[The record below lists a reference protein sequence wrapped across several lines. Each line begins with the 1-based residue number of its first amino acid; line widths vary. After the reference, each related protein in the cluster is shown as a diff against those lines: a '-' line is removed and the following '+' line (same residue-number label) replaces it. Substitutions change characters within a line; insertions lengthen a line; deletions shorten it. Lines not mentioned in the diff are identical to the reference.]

1 MKNKNGL
8 NLFKG
13 KRLINNK
20 KIVVIVTGLNAK
32 TMNEK
37 TGNMLQTWILHDD
50 MEPHKA
56 FKIKEYG
63 ETVCG
68 NCPHAGYN
76 NNSCYVKWFQAPL
89 NVYRAYKN
97 NKYNYFNGDY
107 EIFRNK
113 SIRFGSCG
121 DPSLI
126 PLYMVKKMI
135 DVCKNHTGYTHQWS
149 NYFGIRF
156 KGLFQASVDSFDEY
170 LKASSLGFKCFYVKH
185 ESIEDPKN
193 FIHCM
198 ASIEKGKKTNCNT
211 CNLCD
216 GSKADIVINAHGN
229 TKNNVLLNV

>member
-8 NLFKG
+8 ILFKG
-13 KRLINNK
+13 KSFINNK

-32 TMNEK
+32 TMNAK
-37 TGNMLQTWILHDD
+37 TGNMLQTWILYDD

-76 NNSCYVKWFQAPL
+76 NNSCYVKWFHAPL
-89 NVYRAYKN
+89 NVYKAYKN
-97 NKYNYFNGDY
+97 NRYECFNGNY
-107 EIFRNK
+107 EIFRDK

-149 NYFGIRF
+149 NEFAIRF
-156 KGLFQASVDSFDEY
+156 KGLFMASVDSFEEY
-170 LKASSLGFKCFYVKH
+170 LKASSIGFKCFYVKH
-185 ESIEDPKN
+185 ESVEDPKK
-193 FIHCM
+193 FIHCP
-198 ASIEKGKKTNCNT
+198 ASIERDQKTS
-211 CNLCD
+211 CNLCNMCNGD
-216 GSKADIVINAHGN
+216 KADIVINAHGN
-229 TKNNVLLNV
+229 TKNRVLLNA